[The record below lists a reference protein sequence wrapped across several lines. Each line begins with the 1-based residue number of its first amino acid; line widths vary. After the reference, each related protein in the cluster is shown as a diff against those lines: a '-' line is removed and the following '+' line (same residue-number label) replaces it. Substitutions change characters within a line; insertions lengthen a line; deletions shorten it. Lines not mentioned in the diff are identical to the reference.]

1 MATEKVA
8 NYSEVQTAE
17 VLAQYAA
24 GSTVEQIATAVGR
37 TVRSI
42 TMKLVKEGVYQKK
55 AKTSSTAGQLTKADM
70 ASAIA
75 ARYELTTEAEKD
87 LEKLTKATLVQL
99 MAE

>member
-1 MATEKVA
+1 MTTEKTV
-8 NYSEVQTAE
+8 NYTEAQTAE

-55 AKTSSTAGQLTKADM
+55 VKASTAGQLTKADM
-70 ASAIA
+70 ASAVA
-75 ARYELTTEAEKD
+75 ARYELTLEAQKD

-99 MAE
+99 MAV

>member
-1 MATEKVA
+1 MTTEKTV
-8 NYSEVQTAE
+8 NYTEAQTAE

-55 AKTSSTAGQLTKADM
+55 VKASTAGQLTKTDM
-70 ASAIA
+70 AAAIA
-75 ARYELTTEAEKD
+75 ARYSMNDAAEKD

-99 MAE
+99 MAG

>member
-55 AKTSSTAGQLTKADM
+55 AKTSTATQLTKADM
-70 ASAIA
+70 ASAVA
-75 ARYELTTEAEKD
+75 ARYELNLEAQKD

>member
-55 AKTSSTAGQLTKADM
+55 AKTSTAGQLTKADM

-75 ARYELTTEAEKD
+75 ARYEMTTEAQKD
-87 LEKLTKATLVQL
+87 LEKLTKVTLVQL

>member
-1 MATEKVA
+1 MTTEKTV
-8 NYSEVQTAE
+8 NYTEAQTAE

-55 AKTSSTAGQLTKADM
+55 VKASTAGQLTKTDM
-70 ASAIA
+70 AAAIA
-75 ARYELTTEAEKD
+75 ARYSMNDAAEKD

-99 MAE
+99 MAV

>member
-1 MATEKVA
+1 MTTEKTV
-8 NYSEVQTAE
+8 NYTEAQTAE

-55 AKTSSTAGQLTKADM
+55 VKASTATQLTKADM
-70 ASAIA
+70 AAAIA
-75 ARYELTTEAEKD
+75 ARYSMNDAAEKD
-87 LEKLTKATLVQL
+87 LEKLTKATLVIL
-99 MAE
+99 MAQ

>member
-1 MATEKVA
+1 MTTEKTV
-8 NYSEVQTAE
+8 NYTEAQTAE

-55 AKTSSTAGQLTKADM
+55 VKASTAGQLTKADM
-70 ASAIA
+70 AAAIA
-75 ARYELTTEAEKD
+75 ARYSMNDAAEKD

-99 MAE
+99 MAV

>member
-1 MATEKVA
+1 MTTEKTV
-8 NYSEVQTAE
+8 NYTEAQTAE

-55 AKTSSTAGQLTKADM
+55 VKASTAGQLTKADM
-70 ASAIA
+70 AAAIA
-75 ARYELTTEAEKD
+75 ARYSMNDAAEKD
-87 LEKLTKATLVQL
+87 LEKLTKTTLVQL
-99 MAE
+99 MAG

>member
-1 MATEKVA
+1 MTTEKTV
-8 NYSEVQTAE
+8 NYTEAQTAE

-55 AKTSSTAGQLTKADM
+55 VKASTAGQLTKADM
-70 ASAIA
+70 AAAIA
-75 ARYELTTEAEKD
+75 ARYSMNDAAEKD

-99 MAE
+99 MAG